1 MSDKLLS
8 FDDVL
13 ERTKQGNRFLL
24 LGNGFSMAY
33 DKARFSFTSLLESA
47 VDKKIIEIDSP
58 VYNLFQNLET
68 SDFEYVMK
76 LLEDAQRVV
85 DCYLAG
91 NNLKDLK
98 DRLSKDATSL
108 KEYLVKI
115 ITNNHPD
122 KITEIPDDRFINTLN
137 FLNCFSKVY
146 SLNYDLLLYW
156 SAIKSNERGLRKEQF
171 TDGFGYVSKDNADLV
186 FKNKGISSIQT
197 LFHLHGG
204 LHLYDNGH
212 EFQKLKYDIGHALK
226 DQVLEKLNN
235 NIYPV
240 FVSEGTSDSKKK
252 KIIHNAYLNHA
263 YKSLKSIG
271 SSKSNSDSI
280 IFFGTTL
287 KTNDDHI
294 LEAILENKV
303 KNIYIG
309 INPNKMMEMDSLRI
323 RFESDKKSVF
333 FYDYTTVKLW

>member
-1 MSDKLLS
+1 MSNELLS

-13 ERTKQGNRFLL
+13 ESTRQAKRFLL

-33 DKARFSFTSLLESA
+33 DKDRFSFTSLLESA
-47 VDKKIIEIDSP
+47 VENNIINKNSP
-58 VYNLFQNLET
+58 VYRLFKKLET
-68 SDFEYVMK
+68 SDFEYVMR
-76 LLEDAQRVV
+76 LLDDAQQVF
-85 DCYLAG
+85 DCYSTESA
-91 NNLKDLK
+91 LKEK
-98 DRLSKDATSL
+98 LSQDSKSL
-108 KEYLVKI
+108 KSYLVQI

-122 KITEIPDDRFINTLN
+122 KITDIPDNRFKTSVAFLDN
-137 FLNCFSKVY
+137 FSCIY

-156 SAIKSNERGLRKEQF
+156 SAIKSHEYNSVKERF
-171 TDGFGYVSKDNADLV
+171 TDGFGYIGDDTAELI
-186 FKNKGISSIQT
+186 FKNNSASKGQN

-212 EFQKLKYDIGHALK
+212 EFQKLKYEIGHVLK

-235 NIYPV
+235 GVYPI
-240 FVSEGTSDSKKK
+240 FVSEGDSDSKKK

-271 SSKSNSDSI
+271 STTKEDSLVL
-280 IFFGTTL
+280 FGTTL
-287 KTNDDHI
+287 KTNDEHI

-309 INPNKMMEMDSLRI
+309 INPNKMTEVDSLRT
-323 RFESDKKSVF
+323 RFESDKKSLF